1 MRVKE
6 LVISEKINVRK
17 LIEVV
22 ELANQFESEIFVE
35 GDNYKIDAKSLMGL
49 LATIKR
55 NSAITII
62 VKGIDEEEAIKKLIS
77 LLK

>member
-22 ELANQFESEIFVE
+22 EVANQFESEIFIE
-35 GDNYKIDAKSLMGL
+35 GESYKIDAKSLMGL

-62 VKGIDEEEAIKKLIS
+62 AKGIDEEEAIKKLIS

>member
-62 VKGIDEEEAIKKLIS
+62 AKGIDEEEAIKKLIS

>member
-62 VKGIDEEEAIKKLIS
+62 AKGIDEEEAIKKLIT